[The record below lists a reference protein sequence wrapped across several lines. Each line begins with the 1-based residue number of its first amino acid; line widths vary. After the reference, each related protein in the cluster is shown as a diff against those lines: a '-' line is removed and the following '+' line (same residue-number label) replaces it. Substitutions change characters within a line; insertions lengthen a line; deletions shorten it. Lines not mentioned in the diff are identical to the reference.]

1 MSLRVGFLGVAHVHA
16 PAFASVFS
24 GREDIEITGIFD
36 LDLARAQAFASNH
49 GLSVSSSAQ
58 DLTKNSDAIVIC
70 SENVRHADDVEIAA
84 AAGCALLCEKPV
96 AINAMEGGR
105 IQKAVHH
112 HHVNFMTAF
121 PCPFSPGWQSAERRV
136 KAGEIGKVVAINATN
151 RGTYPGDWLVN
162 PALSGGGAMM
172 DHLVHVAD
180 LLHRLL
186 GVDPVQVQATETK
199 KLKDGEVEDCAFVT
213 IDYPENLF
221 ATVDS
226 SWCRGPEYK
235 TWGDVT
241 MQIVGTDGVIELDLF
256 AQGLD
261 VFSNSSPSLRIAP
274 SGSDMNSLMIDEWIS
289 SINEKREPR
298 ITLSDG
304 LKACEY
310 AWMAHQSQPAKA

>member
-16 PAFASVFS
+16 PAFASVLAA
-24 GREDIEITGIFD
+24 REDIQISGVFD
-36 LDLARAQAFASNH
+36 VHSAQAQTFASNF
-49 GLSVSSSAQ
+49 GFSVSTSAE
-58 DLTKNSDAIVIC
+58 DLAKNSDAIVIC

-84 AAGCALLCEKPV
+84 AAGCAILCEKPV

-162 PALSGGGAMM
+162 PSLSGGGAMM

-186 GVDPVQVQATETK
+186 GVDPMQVQATETK
-199 KLKDGEVEDCAFVT
+199 KLKNGEVEDCAFVT
-213 IDYPENLF
+213 IDYPENVF
-221 ATVDS
+221 ATIDS

-261 VFSNSSPSLRIAP
+261 VFSNSSPSLRIAS
-274 SGSDMNSLMIDEWIS
+274 SGSDMNALMIDEWIL
-289 SINEKREPR
+289 SIKEKREPR
-298 ITLSDG
+298 VTLSDG

-310 AWMAHQSQPAKA
+310 AWMAYQSQPAKA